1 MDSQLE
7 FASITGLSF
16 AFIGL
21 ALLLLISTHVYIV
34 VVITKHFRFSIR
46 VEKAR
51 QEIENRSRRNV
62 ARMIKNKDNEEFWQR
77 FLAGIDEEE
86 NN

>member
-1 MDSQLE
+1 MDSKLE
-7 FASITGLSF
+7 FASITGLTF

-21 ALLLLISTHVYIV
+21 ALLLLITMHIYV
-34 VVITKHFRFSIR
+34 VIVITKHFRFAIR

-51 QEIENRSRRNV
+51 REIEKRTRNNV
-62 ARMIKNKDNEEFWQR
+62 ARMIRNKDSEEFWQR